1 MTPGLCLIPEML
13 AMPELW
19 DICQGLLHSGA
30 SQRETYII
38 GSQAG
43 RAKASKPFDIG
54 HGAMVLEFDMLGF
67 SLNCFLILQGF
78 QLRELIP

>member
-1 MTPGLCLIPEML
+1 ML
-13 AMPELW
+13 AMPEPW

-30 SQRETYII
+30 SQRETYVI

-43 RAKASKPFDIG
+43 RAKASKPFDIE
-54 HGAMVLEFDMLGF
+54 HGATVLEFDMLGF